1 MTDNCDMN
9 IFDPEKMEIKPGNI
23 DLFVPEYTKMIV
35 SARSDS
41 IYCIELGVYDRN
53 FELKMSREQAIKL
66 ARGILKVSGEE
77 LNGAQNVRSCTTCD
91 KFGVDCGTCE
101 VAEND

>member
-9 IFDPEKMEIKPGNI
+9 LFDPENMEIKPGKI
-23 DLFVPEYTKMIV
+23 GSFIPVYSKLIV

-41 IYCIELGVYDRN
+41 IYCIE
-53 FELKMSREQAIKL
+53 FEIAGRAYKFEMSKEQAVKL
-66 ARGILKVSGEE
+66 ARGIFTLSGEE
-77 LNGAQNVRSCTTCD
+77 INGAQNVRSCTTCD
-91 KFGVDCGTCE
+91 KFGEDCGTCE